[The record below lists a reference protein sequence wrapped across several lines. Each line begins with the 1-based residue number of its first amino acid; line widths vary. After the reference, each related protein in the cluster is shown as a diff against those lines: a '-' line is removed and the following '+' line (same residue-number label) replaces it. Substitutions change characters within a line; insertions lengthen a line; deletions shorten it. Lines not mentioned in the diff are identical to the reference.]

1 MAHMKSIETKY
12 GLLTFEVSGDGQDGT
27 RVCNVFL
34 NGQTA
39 VKVRVSGKH
48 DGTGKRRYELFDTEN
63 GTWKSAG
70 TDRNRATKI
79 IADKVK
85 GMTENEHNAENS

>member
-1 MAHMKSIETKY
+1 MKSIETKY
-12 GLLTFEVSGDGQDGT
+12 GLLTFEVSGDGHNGI

-39 VKVRVSGKH
+39 AKVRIFGKH
-48 DGTGKRRYELFDTEN
+48 DGTGSRRYELFEAES
-63 GTWKSAG
+63 GTWKPVG
-70 TDRNRATKI
+70 TGGNRTARI

-85 GMTENEHNAENS
+85 EMTRKSRQG